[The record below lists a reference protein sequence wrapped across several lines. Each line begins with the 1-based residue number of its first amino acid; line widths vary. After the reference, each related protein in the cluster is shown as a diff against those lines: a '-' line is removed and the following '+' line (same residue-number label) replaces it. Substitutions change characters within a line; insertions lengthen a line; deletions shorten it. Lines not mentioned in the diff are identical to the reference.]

1 MIRPLLRSIAI
12 LIAVLGAI
20 DPALTSERTAPV
32 TISLIDMTPPSAAA
46 GTADAIAAAL
56 APYHTVV
63 RGPSVDADL
72 TIVAG
77 DAPPPHAA
85 AIATPA
91 IVVVPPAG
99 SGVAIARVVA
109 PPRASFESR
118 VPVRVELRPIKDR
131 TARVVVALQ
140 VSGTI
145 VDRVEKDVPAGIPAA
160 IDLSFVPVAHGPVAA
175 RVSAAIAGG
184 EPRAFADLAVNVDD
198 RSWSVLVFDRRPS
211 WMSTFV
217 RRALEADARFRVTSR
232 TTTSTSVA
240 AASADAPVS
249 LDSNAGLDRFDAIVV
264 GAPDALSRDD
274 AAVLAGFARRQGGA
288 VVALMDRNDP
298 GPLGEIAG
306 LPQWTE
312 TQSATP
318 VAISPAGGPA
328 TAALRGSEFAAPTT
342 VPVAAEIG
350 ATVGAGGTRRPIV
363 VNVPIGA
370 GRLILSGMLDAWR
383 YRGAPESSAFDAF
396 WRDVVGR
403 AADATPPPLGVELS
417 TTALAPGDETTLNVT
432 IRDVALSSI
441 TGSGVDTRV
450 SAELRTGTASA
461 PVAVRLWPAGP
472 GRFTA
477 SVRAPLA
484 AGAYRIDV
492 SDGTHLTSVPFVVV
506 ADATRPTPD
515 NREMAQAWAASRGG
529 TTLDAPDAP
538 ALLST
543 VDQLAHPSRRS
554 ERWHPMRGGWWILP
568 FAVLLGAEW
577 WLRRRG
583 DLA

>member
-1 MIRPLLRSIAI
+1 MIRPLLRSVAI

-32 TISLIDMTPPSAAA
+32 TISLIDTTPPSAATRA
-46 GTADAIAAAL
+46 TDAIAAAL
-56 APYHTVV
+56 APQHTVV
-63 RGPSVDADL
+63 RGPSADAAL

-99 SGVAIARVVA
+99 PGVAIARVLA

-118 VPVRVELRPIKDR
+118 VPVRVELRAIKDR
-131 TARVVVALQ
+131 AARVVVALQ
-140 VSGTI
+140 VSGAI
-145 VDRVEKDVPAGIPAA
+145 VDRIEKDVPAGVPPA
-160 IDLSFVPVAHGPVAA
+160 IDLSFVPVARGPVVA
-175 RVSAAIAGG
+175 RVSAAIAGS

-198 RSWSVLVFDRRPS
+198 RTWSILVFDRRPS

-240 AASADAPVS
+240 AASADAPAS

-264 GAPDALSRDD
+264 GAPDALSGDD
-274 AAVLAGFARRQGGA
+274 AAALAVFARRQGGA

-298 GPLGEIAG
+298 GPLGAIAG

-312 TQSATP
+312 TQSTAPIAIAP
-318 VAISPAGGPA
+318 VGGSTTAG
-328 TAALRGSEFAAPTT
+328 LRGSEFAAPTT
-342 VPVAAEIG
+342 VPAAAEIG
-350 ATVGAGGTRRPIV
+350 ATVGAGAARRPIV
-363 VNVPIGA
+363 VNVPVGA
-370 GRLILSGMLDAWR
+370 GRFILSGMLDAWR

-403 AADATPPPLGVELS
+403 AADATPPPLGVQLS
-417 TTALAPGDETTLNVT
+417 TTALAPGDQTTLDIT

-441 TGSGVDTRV
+441 SGAGVDTRV
-450 SAELRTGTASA
+450 SAELRAASA
-461 PVAVRLWPAGP
+461 SSPAAVRLWPAGP

-477 SVRAPLA
+477 SVRAPSA
-484 AGAYRIDV
+484 AGTYRIDV
-492 SDGTHLTSVPFVVV
+492 SDGTHSASVPFVVV
-506 ADATRPTPD
+506 ADAKRPTPD
-515 NREMAQAWAASRGG
+515 NRELAQAWAASRGG
-529 TTLDAPDAP
+529 TTLDAPDAA
-538 ALLST
+538 ALLT
-543 VDQLAHPSRRS
+543 AVDQLAHPSQRS
-554 ERWHPMRGGWWILP
+554 ERWHPMRSGWWILP

-577 WLRRRG
+577 WLRRRA

>member
-32 TISLIDMTPPSAAA
+32 TISLIDTTAPNALVNA
-46 GTADAIAAAL
+46 ADAVGAVL
-56 APYHTVV
+56 ATHHTVV
-63 RGPSVDADL
+63 RGASADAAL
-72 TIVAG
+72 TIVTG

-85 AIATPA
+85 AITTPA

-99 SGVAIARVVA
+99 PGVAIARVMA
-109 PPRASFESR
+109 PSRASFESR
-118 VPVRVELRPIKDR
+118 VPVRVELRAIKDR
-131 TARVVVALQ
+131 AARVVVALQ
-140 VSGTI
+140 VSGAV
-145 VDRVEKDVPAGIPAA
+145 VDRVEKDVPAGVPPV
-160 IDLSFVPVAHGPVAA
+160 IDLSFVPVARGPVAA
-175 RVSAAIAGG
+175 RVSAAIAGS

-198 RSWSVLVFDRRPS
+198 RTWSILVFDRRPS

-232 TTTSTSVA
+232 TTTSTGVA

-249 LDSNAGLDRFDAIVV
+249 LDSSAGLDRFDAIVV

-274 AAVLAGFARRQGGA
+274 AAALAVFARGHGGA
-288 VVALMDRNDP
+288 VVALMDRNDA
-298 GPLGEIAG
+298 GPLGALAG

-312 TQSATP
+312 TQSAAP
-318 VAISPAGGPA
+318 IAIAVGDGTTTAG
-328 TAALRGSEFAAPTT
+328 LRGSEFAAPTS
-342 VPVAAEIG
+342 VPAAAEVG
-350 ATVGAGGTRRPIV
+350 ATVGAGAARRPIV

-403 AADATPPPLGVELS
+403 AADATPPPLGAQLS
-417 TTALAPGDETTLNVT
+417 AAAIGPGDETTLDVT
-432 IRDVALSSI
+432 IRDVALSTI
-441 TGSGVDTRV
+441 RGAGVETRV
-450 SAELRTGTASA
+450 NAELRSGSASS
-461 PVAVRLWPAGP
+461 PVRLWPAGP

-477 SVRAPLA
+477 SVRAPSTP
-484 AGAYRIDV
+484 GTYRIDV
-492 SDGTHLTSVPFVVV
+492 SDGTHTTSVPFIVVTG
-506 ADATRPTPD
+506 AKRPTPD
-515 NREMAQAWAASRGG
+515 NRELAQAWAASRGG
-529 TTLDAPDAP
+529 TTLDAPDAA
-538 ALLST
+538 ALLAA
-543 VDQLAHPSRRS
+543 VDQLAHPSQRS
-554 ERWHPMRGGWWILP
+554 ERWHPMRNGWWILP
-568 FAVLLGAEW
+568 FALLLGAEW